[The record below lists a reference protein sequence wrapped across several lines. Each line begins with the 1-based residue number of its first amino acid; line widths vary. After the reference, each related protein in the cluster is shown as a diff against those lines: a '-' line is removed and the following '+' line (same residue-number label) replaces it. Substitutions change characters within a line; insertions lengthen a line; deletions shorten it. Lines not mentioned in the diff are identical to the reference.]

1 MYRLLPVQKFKGSP
15 MTQPTLK
22 PQSLRESLRITEKK
36 LNSIR
41 RKVLYNIFL
50 CYINTP
56 DNNFINTTGIAYSLL
71 SQFEGNE
78 QTFAIYVFGAIEQE
92 TLKGENFS
100 LLDQL
105 KRISMKLYNK
115 TDITLTEFNKA
126 CHKLTIFYNKK
137 KR

>member
-1 MYRLLPVQKFKGSP
+1 MYRLLPVQKFKGRP
-15 MTQPTLK
+15 MTQPPLK
-22 PQSLRESLRITEKK
+22 PQSLEESLNINEKQ
-36 LNSIR
+36 LNRIR

-56 DNNFINTTGIAYSLL
+56 GNNPINTTSIACSLL

-78 QTFAIYVFGAIEQE
+78 QTFAIYVFGGIEQE

-105 KRISMKLYNK
+105 KRLSMKLYNK
-115 TDITLTEFNKA
+115 TDITLTQFNKT
-126 CHKLTIFYNKK
+126 CQKMTFFYNKQ

>member
-1 MYRLLPVQKFKGSP
+1 MYRLLPVQKFKGYP
-15 MTQPTLK
+15 MTQPPLK
-22 PQSLRESLRITEKK
+22 RQSLEESLSINEKQ

-56 DNNFINTTGIAYSLL
+56 DNYPINTTGIAYSLL

-78 QTFAIYVFGAIEQE
+78 RTFAIYVFGAIEQE

-100 LLDQL
+100 LLNQL
-105 KRISMKLYNK
+105 KRLSMNLYNK
-115 TDITLTEFNKA
+115 TDITLTQFNKA
-126 CHKLTIFYNKK
+126 CQKLTFFYNKK